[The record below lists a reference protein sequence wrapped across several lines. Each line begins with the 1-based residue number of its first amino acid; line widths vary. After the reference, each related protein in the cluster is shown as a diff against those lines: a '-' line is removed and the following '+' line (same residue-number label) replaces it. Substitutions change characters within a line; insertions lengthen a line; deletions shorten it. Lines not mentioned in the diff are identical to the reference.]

1 MANRVT
7 FEQKGEVIIAKVSG
21 RVHGTYSNEIDS
33 SLTHAARQGRYL
45 LLDLSELEYI
55 ASSGLRIFL
64 KLRNEA
70 MSKGGQVA
78 ILHPSENVRKILEVA
93 GFEHLFPMVQTVEEA
108 LEHWGINNDIQ
119 T

>member
-7 FEQKGEVIIAKVSG
+7 FEQRGDVVIAKVSG
-21 RVHGTYSNEIDS
+21 RVHGTYSNEIDT
-33 SLTHAARQGRYL
+33 SLTHAARQGKYL
-45 LLDLSELEYI
+45 LLDLGELDYI

-93 GFEHLFPMVQTVEEA
+93 GFEHLFPMVRNIDEA
-108 LEHWGINNDIQ
+108 MELWGINTDRQ
-119 T
+119 L